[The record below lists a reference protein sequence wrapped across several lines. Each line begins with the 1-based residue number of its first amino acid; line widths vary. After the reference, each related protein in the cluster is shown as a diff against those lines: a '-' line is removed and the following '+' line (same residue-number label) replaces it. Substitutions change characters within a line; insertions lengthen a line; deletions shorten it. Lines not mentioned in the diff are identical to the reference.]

1 MTVKAQLINHRIWRL
16 FFFFFGTAEFWERK
30 NWIIKTKTQN
40 SAINVRILGGRK
52 SKTPS
57 VFFQIFHTS
66 SSPVS
71 WKTGNCEIVMDFFFW
86 FTFIRRSHYIVFSED
101 VSPWQPRI
109 QSFEKTNVSFYYG
122 LTLNSFCF

>member
-1 MTVKAQLINHRIWRL
+1 MSEFWGEENPKRHLFFSRFFIQVPAQSHGKQETVKSL
-16 FFFFFGTAEFWERK
+16 
-30 NWIIKTKTQN
+30 WI
-40 SAINVRILGGRK
+40 
-52 SKTPS
+52 
-57 VFFQIFHTS
+57 
-66 SSPVS
+66 
-71 WKTGNCEIVMDFFFW
+71 FFFW